1 MWECITDS
9 IKEREIIL
17 SYQNHYLAFIIIKL
31 CSIMCASAI
40 KYANV
45 CLYACNV
52 PVGPYEGQQ
61 WKTYAQMDHVED
73 HSNIPQ
79 INQLTQ
85 QTIK

>member
-1 MWECITDS
+1 
-9 IKEREIIL
+9 
-17 SYQNHYLAFIIIKL
+17 
-31 CSIMCASAI
+31 MCASAI